1 MFLKCW
7 GHSLCMYGQIL
18 VAAAKYYV
26 EPQDPGLVKLE
37 RTITVA
43 IGWHTCGTVLLHTK
57 GL

>member
-43 IGWHTCGTVLLHTK
+43 IG
-57 GL
+57 